1 MEYDGPV
8 KTDWLKPFRRPERH
22 EAAAAIVRRRSSN
35 PADIR
40 AVALDG
46 LDLSG
51 VRDALDLGC
60 GFGLWAEELS
70 RRLPEGAH
78 LLGVDALEA
87 NRAPFLERAGRGRA
101 RAEFL
106 CVQVDERP
114 YRPDESFDLVM
125 AAYSLYFFVEA
136 LPDIARV
143 LRPGGLFVAVTHSAG
158 SFASLLSL
166 AGLEPARSPLAGLLE
181 RFSAENGAALL
192 APHFREVERV
202 PYPNR
207 LVFPP
212 GTEEELVAYTGFKL
226 PILTNGEPAPGF
238 AERLRAA
245 AGARHAGGEE
255 VTVEKDDA
263 VFRCR
268 GPRSDPRRGK
278 RSSPRRGPRKP

>member
-1 MEYDGPV
+1 MRYDVRV
-8 KTDWLKPFRRPERH
+8 KIDWLKPFRRPERH
-22 EAAAAIVRRRSSN
+22 AQAAAIVRRRSTN
-35 PADIR
+35 RADIR

-60 GFGLWAEELS
+60 GFGFWAEELS

-87 NRAPFLERAGRGRA
+87 NRGPFLERAGRGRA

-114 YRPDESFDLVM
+114 YRPDASFDLVT
-125 AAYSLYFFVEA
+125 ASYSLYFFVEA

-143 LRPGGLFVAVTHSAG
+143 LRPEGRFVAITHSAT
-158 SFASLLSL
+158 SFGSLLDL

-202 PYPNR
+202 LYPNR

-212 GTEEELVAYTGFKL
+212 GTEDELLAYTGFKL
-226 PILTNGEPAPGF
+226 PILAREDPAPGF

-245 AGARHAGGEE
+245 ARARLARGEE
-255 VTVEKDDA
+255 VQVEKDDA

-268 GPRSDPRRGK
+268 GPRRV
-278 RSSPRRGPRKP
+278 SSRP